1 MRKSYFLC
9 GTSALSMLS
18 AMPCMADETIRTSK
32 ETDERPNIVLIMADD
47 MGYSDVGCYGGEIP
61 TPNIDRLAQKG
72 VRYTQFYNSGRS
84 CPTRASLLTG
94 LYPQQAGIGAMSEDP
109 GIKKGENIR
118 KIEES
123 MVIWVFSTVIV

>member
-109 GIKKGENIR
+109 GIKKGETLPENR
-118 KIEES
+118 RVHGD
-123 MVIWVFSTVIV
+123 MGYLNRN

>member
-1 MRKSYFLC
+1 MC

-109 GIKKGENIR
+109 GIKKGEKHPENR
-118 KIEES
+118 GVHGY
-123 MVIWVFSTVIV
+123 MGFSTVIV

>member
-1 MRKSYFLC
+1 MC